1 MNRIL
6 CFLFTAM
13 LCAAADE
20 PTSKTNANLQ
30 KILKR
35 HPAADTN
42 KDGIL
47 TLPEAK
53 AFQKL
58 RREREAN
65 RPVLKPTQTDIAY
78 GTHARH
84 KLDLW
89 LTERDGPTPLLI
101 CIHGGGFRGGDKS
114 SYQRQV
120 NLIKRMHAAG
130 ISVASINYRYT
141 EGGKNPLPG
150 AMHDAARAVQYLRHN
165 ARRFNLDKTRFA
177 ATGGSAGACILM
189 WLGFH
194 DDLADPDNAD
204 PVKRE
209 STRLIALAPSGGQPT
224 ISPVNFREWFGVK
237 NLMPHPAMR
246 AIFGL
251 RGEGLIENWTPEL
264 TERARISSPITYLTR
279 DDPPCYQ
286 TYGSADTP
294 VTERTKPNEWVHH
307 PRLGF
312 KLKEA
317 MDKLGIECHVQYKNG
332 PPIPMYRGVN
342 DFLVK
347 KLTGK

>member
-6 CFLFTAM
+6 CLLFTAV
-13 LCAAADE
+13 LCGAAE
-20 PTSKTNANLQ
+20 PTSKSNENL
-30 KILKR
+30 KRILKR
-35 HPAADTN
+35 YPAADAN
-42 KDGIL
+42 KDGVL
-47 TLPEAK
+47 TLAEAK
-53 AFQKL
+53 TFQKI
-58 RREREAN
+58 RREREVN
-65 RPVLKPTQTDIAY
+65 RPVLKPTQTNIAY

-89 LTERDGPTPLLI
+89 LVERDGPTPLLI
-101 CIHGGGFRGGDKS
+101 CIHGGGFRAGDKS
-114 SYQRQV
+114 QYQRQV

-130 ISVASINYRYT
+130 ISVAAINYRFT
-141 EGGKNPLPG
+141 EGGKNPLPI
-150 AMHDAARAVQYLRHN
+150 AMHDSGRALQFLRHH
-165 ARRFNLDKTRFA
+165 AKKYNLDKTRFA

-224 ISPVNFREWFGVK
+224 LSPVTFRKWFGVK
-237 NLMPHPAMR
+237 NLTPHPAMR
-246 AIFGL
+246 AIYGL
-251 RGEGLIENWTPEL
+251 PGEGSIKNWTPQL

-286 TYGSADTP
+286 TYGSADTL
-294 VTERTKPNEWVHH
+294 VTKKTKPNEWVHH
-307 PRLGF
+307 PRLGI

-317 MDKLGIECHVQYKNG
+317 MDKLDIECHVQYKG
-332 PPIPMYRGVN
+332 GRPIPAYRGMN

>member
-1 MNRIL
+1 MNHIL
-6 CFLFTAM
+6 CFLFTAV
-13 LCAAADE
+13 LCGAAE
-20 PTSKTNANLQ
+20 PTSKSNENL
-30 KILKR
+30 KRILKR
-35 HPAADTN
+35 YPAADAN
-42 KDGIL
+42 KDGVL
-47 TLPEAK
+47 TLAEAK

-65 RPVLKPTQTDIAY
+65 RPVLKPTQTNIAY

-89 LTERDGPTPLLI
+89 LVERDGPTPLLI
-101 CIHGGGFRGGDKS
+101 CIHGGGFRAGDKS
-114 SYQRQV
+114 QYQRQV

-130 ISVASINYRYT
+130 ISVAAINYRFT
-141 EGGKNPLPG
+141 EGGKNPLPI
-150 AMHDAARAVQYLRHN
+150 AMHDSGRALQFLRHH
-165 ARRFNLDKTRFA
+165 AKKYNLDKTRFA

-194 DDLADPDNAD
+194 DDLADPDNPD
-204 PVKRE
+204 PIKRE

-224 ISPVNFREWFGVK
+224 LSPVTFRKWFGVK
-237 NLMPHPAMR
+237 NLTPHPAMR

-251 RGEGLIENWTPEL
+251 RGEGVIEWTPEL

-286 TYGSADTP
+286 TYSSSDTP
-294 VTERTKPNEWVHH
+294 VTALSSPNKWVHH
-307 PRLGF
+307 PRLGI

-317 MDKLGIECHVQYKNG
+317 MDKLDIECHVQYKG
-332 PPIPMYRGVN
+332 GRPIPAYRGVN

>member
-6 CFLFTAM
+6 CLLFTAV
-13 LCAAADE
+13 LCGAAE
-20 PTSKTNANLQ
+20 PTSKSNENL
-30 KILKR
+30 KRILKR
-35 HPAADTN
+35 YPAADAN
-42 KDGIL
+42 KDGVL
-47 TLPEAK
+47 TLAEAK
-53 AFQKL
+53 TFQKI
-58 RREREAN
+58 RREREVN
-65 RPVLKPTQTDIAY
+65 RPVLKPTNADIAY

-89 LTERDGPTPLLI
+89 LVERDGPTPLLI
-101 CIHGGGFRGGDKS
+101 CIHGGGFRAGDKS
-114 SYQRQV
+114 QYQRQV

-130 ISVASINYRYT
+130 ISVAAINYRFT
-141 EGGKNPLPG
+141 EGGKNPLPI
-150 AMHDAARAVQYLRHN
+150 AMHDSGRALQFLRHH
-165 ARRFNLDKTRFA
+165 AKKYNLDKTRFA

-224 ISPVNFREWFGVK
+224 LSPVTFRKWFGVK
-237 NLMPHPAMR
+237 NLTPHPAMR
-246 AIFGL
+246 AIYGL
-251 RGEGLIENWTPEL
+251 PGEGSIKNWTPQL

-286 TYGSADTP
+286 TYGSADTL
-294 VTERTKPNEWVHH
+294 VTKKTKPNEWVHH
-307 PRLGF
+307 PRLGI

-317 MDKLGIECHVQYKNG
+317 MDKLDIECHVQYKG
-332 PPIPMYRGVN
+332 GRPIPAYRGVN

>member
-6 CFLFTAM
+6 CLLFTAV
-13 LCAAADE
+13 LCGAAE
-20 PTSKTNANLQ
+20 PTSKSNENLQ
-30 KILKR
+30 RILKR
-35 HPAADTN
+35 YPAADAN
-42 KDGIL
+42 QDGIL
-47 TLPEAK
+47 THTEAK

-58 RREREAN
+58 RSNREAN
-65 RPVLKPTQTDIAY
+65 RPVLKPTNADIAY

-89 LTERDGPTPLLI
+89 LVRNDRPTPLLI
-101 CIHGGGFRGGDKS
+101 CIHGGGFRAGDKS
-114 SYQRQV
+114 SYHRQV

-130 ISVASINYRYT
+130 ISVAAINYRFT
-141 EGGKNPLPG
+141 EGGNNPLPG
-150 AMHDAARAVQYLRHN
+150 AMHDSGRALQFLRHH
-165 ARRFNLDKTRFA
+165 AKKYNLDKTRFA

-194 DDLADPDNAD
+194 NDLADPDNAD

-224 ISPVNFREWFGVK
+224 LSPVTFRKWFGVK
-237 NLMPHPAMR
+237 NLIPHPAMR

-251 RGEGLIENWTPEL
+251 RGEGDIEWTPQL
-264 TERARISSPITYLTR
+264 TERARINSPITYLTR

-286 TYGSADTP
+286 TYGSADSP
-294 VTERTKPNEWVHH
+294 VTEKTNPNQWVHH
-307 PRLGF
+307 PRLGIE
-312 KLKEA
+312 LKEA
-317 MDKLGIECHVQYKNG
+317 MDQLGIECHVQYKGG
-332 PPIPMYRGVN
+332 PPIKAYRGVN